1 MANTSLSKVFG
12 TSTDEKK
19 WTLSVWIKHS
29 GTNGQE
35 HIMFSNAGGN
45 SNTGWFQ
52 IQISGNKLNLNGYNT
67 TWLTSTQYLRDVSSW
82 YHLVVTADST
92 AAAANRLKA
101 YINGQEIT
109 SWSTNNVAG
118 STSSNQTW
126 GINMS
131 GTNYIGAEGSG
142 GANGF
147 NGSMSH
153 LNFIDG
159 TVYLPSAFGET
170 DTTTGEWKGKTSPS
184 VTYGNNG
191 FFIFKDGNGITDQ
204 SGKGNNWTVA
214 NGTLTTLKD
223 NPDNNFATM
232 NPLDVSLPSTFVLS
246 NGNLNTLLNGYSSSG
261 GGNYPRAFSN
271 LQVTSGKW
279 YVECKIIEE
288 GDSGIIGISARSG
301 ISLINVGG
309 TNYDWLGINAHDYR
323 YYHDGT
329 KMNNNSSSSY
339 GTTWDGGDIIGI
351 ALDMDNLA
359 IYFSLN
365 GVWQNSGDPTSGS
378 SRTNAAFNLTAVDS
392 TPNGAY
398 KFGFGTQGDGNNCQ
412 AVWNFGN
419 GYFGTT
425 AITTNSG
432 NGYSGAEGSSKFNY
446 TVPTG
451 YSALSTKGLNE

>member
-29 GTNGQE
+29 GTSGQE

-45 SNTGWFQ
+45 NNTGWFQ
-52 IQISGNKLNLNGYNT
+52 IQISGNKLNLNGYST
-67 TWLTSTQYLRDVSSW
+67 TWLTSTQYLRDVSGW
-82 YHLVVTADST
+82 YHLVITADST

-109 SWSTNNVAG
+109 SWSTNNIGG

-147 NGSMSH
+147 NGSMSY

-170 DTTTGEWKGKTSPS
+170 DTTTGEWVGKTSPS

-191 FFIFKDGNGITDQ
+191 FFIFKDSNGITDQ

-214 NGTLTTLKD
+214 NGTLTILKD
-223 NPDNNFATM
+223 SPDNTFATF
-232 NPLDVSLPSTFVLS
+232 NPLDVNKGTVTTFS
-246 NGNLNTLLNGYSSSG
+246 NGNTTVMHNAGANPSTTASRSTLAYSSGKFYWEAKCIATG
-261 GGNYPRAFSN
+261 GAVR
-271 LQVTSGKW
+271 T
-279 YVECKIIEE
+279 
-288 GDSGIIGISARSG
+288 GIIS
-301 ISLINVGG
+301 
-309 TNYDWLGINAHDYR
+309 
-323 YYHDGT
+323 
-329 KMNNNSSSSY
+329 MSSSDYNTQTNPFSLNECYNYVQNGQKGSSGDTNVSY
-339 GTTWDGGDIIGI
+339 GATYTAGDIIGI
-351 ALDMDNLA
+351 AHDADNGTLA
-359 IYFSLN
+359 FYKN
-365 GVWQNSGDPTSGS
+365 GVSQGNAFTGLSTSLFWGAFS
-378 SRTNAAFNLTAVDS
+378 SEYN
-392 TPNGAY
+392 
-398 KFGFGTQGDGNNCQ
+398 QGKYSY
-412 AVWNFGN
+412 NFGN
-419 GYFGTT
+419 GNFGTT

-446 TVPTG
+446 TVPSG
-451 YSALSTKGLNE
+451 YSALNTKGLNE